1 MATSSLPKS
10 SVPTKA
16 AKGTCTTGWHD
27 SLLSLLQKG
36 ARSGQDESGLDM
48 IIVDNA
54 KPHRRSQSA
63 AATVTP
69 TSSLDDSSLGD
80 FRAFL
85 DGLLDEEIEKAS
97 PTAKSLSKFHNSYPA
112 QRRPRKSTG
121 LCNSRQNILEWG
133 SSSDPEIGH
142 LTLDDMLREEECGP
156 SSRICIPRRPVRQI
170 SLDGPIWDDDL
181 KDDSEHSQQGNPS
194 KDI

>member
-1 MATSSLPKS
+1 MAT
-10 SVPTKA
+10 PTLSKPSIPAKA
-16 AKGTCTTGWHD
+16 TKGTCTGWHD

-36 ARSGQDESGLDM
+36 ARSGQDESSLDL

-54 KPHRRSQSA
+54 KPHRRSRSA

-85 DGLLDEEIEKAS
+85 DGMLDEEIEKAS
-97 PTAKSLSKFHNSYPA
+97 PTSKSLSKLHNSYPA

-121 LCNSRQNILEWG
+121 LHNSRTNMLEWG

-156 SSRICIPRRPVRQI
+156 SPRMCHIPRRPVRQV
-170 SLDGPIWDDDL
+170 SLDGPIWDDDDL
-181 KDDSEHSQQGNPS
+181 KDSEHGRQDNPS
-194 KDI
+194 N